1 MKILHRHHIIPK
13 HAGGTDEEENLV
25 LLTIEEHAEAHR
37 LLFEEYGRPEDYLA
51 WKGLSGCVGKD
62 DWIILRNALRDL
74 SKPRPNQS
82 KAMKGRKKS
91 ESHKKAIAEAHKGK
105 SKSEAHKKAL
115 SLSATGRKKSAENIK
130 KNANARRGKRRGKKK
145 KKDKQ

>member
-51 WKGLSGCVGKD
+51 WKGLAGCVGKD
-62 DWIILRNALRDL
+62 DIIIMRNALRDL

-91 ESHKKAIAEAHKGK
+91 EAHKKAIAKAHKGK
-105 SKSEAHKKAL
+105 PKSEAHKKSL
-115 SLSATGRKKSAENIK
+115 SLSATGRKMSAESIK
-130 KNANARRGKRRGKKK
+130 KNADARRGKKRGPYK